1 MFIFGAML
9 YNVVKFI
16 VQISLR
22 AYFKKVE
29 VIGKEHLEYG
39 RAVYVSNHPGA
50 MIDPILIAMNARK
63 PFHYIAGAEWF
74 GKGIK
79 NWIFRK
85 QFNMI
90 PVHRPWLAKN
100 KEQELQRNDEM
111 FDACFESLEA
121 GERIMIFPEASSMTV
136 PWIRSLK
143 TGAARIKI
151 GADDYLT
158 AKEPAAEQVKII
170 PVGINYQNPHR
181 FQTRATIVIGAPID
195 FGSLKNDLLPME
207 RANQM
212 TELIKAGMQK
222 CVLHMEEEALHP
234 TIKQVIKI
242 MEPLVVKDLNINS
255 SDPAASFKARKE
267 IVAAVEYYYRTSPE
281 VLNGLAYDLN
291 SYIRRFEAHGFRK
304 FNPFDERGLSTFLR
318 WLKVVGLFP
327 VFLLGC
333 LINVIPFVV
342 GRGLFRK
349 LLLEKVSGEHKQGDF
364 NPAFAGSLAYAVS
377 VLVFLIW
384 YALISIAASQL
395 YTWWVAVPVAL
406 FIAYHSGRVAL
417 LYFRWLKRLRDVWHW
432 NRMPKHEREDLL
444 NERRSILRK
453 LQILKLQ
460 YLRNLNA

>member
-1 MFIFGAML
+1 ML

-29 VIGKEHLEYG
+29 IIGREHLEYG

-50 MIDPILIAMNARK
+50 MIDPILIAMNADK

-74 GKGIK
+74 GKGLK

-90 PVHRPWLAKN
+90 PVYRPWLAKN

-151 GADDYLT
+151 GADAYL
-158 AKEPAAEQVKII
+158 ALKNQQQEMVKIVPI
-170 PVGINYQNPHR
+170 GINYQNPHR
-181 FQTRATIVIGAPID
+181 FQTRATIVIGHPID
-195 FGSLKNDLLPME
+195 FSALNKDMEPMQLASE
-207 RANQM
+207 M
-212 TELIKAGMQK
+212 TSMIKDAMQQ
-222 CVLHMEEEALHP
+222 CVLHMEEEALYP
-234 TIKQVIKI
+234 MIKQVIKI
-242 MEPLVVKDLNINS
+242 MEPLVINDLNIDS
-255 SDPAASFKARKE
+255 TDPAASFKARKE
-267 IVAAVEYYYRTSPE
+267 IVAAVEHYYRKSPE
-281 VLNGLAYDLN
+281 ILDGLAYDLN

-304 FNPFDERGLSTFLR
+304 FNPFEERGITTFLR
-318 WLKVVGLFP
+318 WLKVVGLLP
-327 VFLLGC
+327 VFLLGF
-333 LINVIPFVV
+333 LVNVVPFVV

-377 VLVFLIW
+377 VLVFLFW
-384 YALISIAASQL
+384 YAFISIAASQL

-432 NRMPKHEREDLL
+432 NSMPKHEREDLL
-444 NERRSILRK
+444 NERRGILRK
-453 LQILKLQ
+453 LQLLKLQ
-460 YLRNLNA
+460 YLRNLKP